1 MAVPPE
7 GTGAAFDEVL
17 YDLLEVRIIGLEMP
31 AECRM
36 FSSPNM
42 LKMSI
47 LACNRPRRVVRME
60 LVMSAALD
68 MSVTLEPVGPLRA
81 RPSAPL
87 PTRRTA
93 LHRFG
98 PLPAPSI
105 EWSAAVERDTAHLY
119 DRVKTVVPSVEW
131 PFFAPYIRAINAV
144 KKERNAVILAH
155 NYQTPEIFH
164 CVADFVGD
172 SLQLA
177 REATKVKADVIV
189 QAGVHFMAETAK
201 ILNPDKTV
209 LIPDVRAGCSLA
221 SAITGEDVRLLRERF
236 PGVPVVT
243 YVNTSAEV
251 KAESDI
257 TCTSSN
263 ALQVV
268 ESLGVDK
275 VIFVPDQYLAKY
287 VASQTKVKIIA
298 WKGSCEVHERFT
310 GDELAMIRANDPS
323 VQIVAHPECP
333 PDVIA
338 ASDFTGST
346 AHMID
351 WLRKTKPKRVVLVT
365 ECSMADNVQAE
376 LPDVEFTRPCNLCP
390 HMKRIT
396 LPNILDSLL
405 EMKEEVVVDAAIA
418 EKARRAVERMIY
430 MKS

>member
-1 MAVPPE
+1 
-7 GTGAAFDEVL
+7 
-17 YDLLEVRIIGLEMP
+17 MP
-31 AECRM
+31 
-36 FSSPNM
+36 
-42 LKMSI
+42 
-47 LACNRPRRVVRME
+47 VVE
-60 LVMSAALD
+60 
-68 MSVTLEPVGPLRA
+68 TVGPLIA
-81 RPSAPL
+81 RQPL
-87 PTRRTA
+87 PPPASAGNSA
-93 LHRFG
+93 LRKFG
-98 PLPAPSI
+98 ALPAPSL
-105 EWSAAVERDTAHLY
+105 EWNAEVERETAHLY
-119 DRVKTVVPSVEW
+119 ERIKNVVPSVEW
-131 PFFAPYIRAINAV
+131 PFFAPYVRAINAL

-155 NYQTPEIFH
+155 NYQTPEIYN

-189 QAGVHFMAETAK
+189 QCGVHFMAETAK
-201 ILNPDKTV
+201 VLNPEKTV
-209 LIPDVRAGCSLA
+209 LIPDLKAGCSLA

-287 VASQTKVKIIA
+287 VASQSKVKIIA
-298 WKGSCEVHERFT
+298 WKGACEVHERFT
-310 GDELAMIRANDPS
+310 GDELALIRAGDPD

-346 AHMID
+346 AQMID
-351 WLRKTKPKRVVLVT
+351 YVRKNRPKRVVLVT

-396 LPNILDSLL
+396 LPKILDSLL
-405 EMKEEVVVDAAIA
+405 HMKEEVVIDPAVAA
-418 EKARRAVERMIY
+418 KARRAVERMIY
-430 MKS
+430 LKS

>member
-1 MAVPPE
+1 
-7 GTGAAFDEVL
+7 
-17 YDLLEVRIIGLEMP
+17 
-31 AECRM
+31 
-36 FSSPNM
+36 
-42 LKMSI
+42 
-47 LACNRPRRVVRME
+47 
-60 LVMSAALD
+60 
-68 MSVTLEPVGPLRA
+68 
-81 RPSAPL
+81 
-87 PTRRTA
+87 
-93 LHRFG
+93 
-98 PLPAPSI
+98 
-105 EWSAAVERDTAHLY
+105 
-119 DRVKTVVPSVEW
+119 VK
-131 PFFAPYIRAINAV
+131 AINAI

-155 NYQTPEIFH
+155 NYQTPEIYN

-177 REATKVKADVIV
+177 REAAKAKADVIV
-189 QAGVHFMAETAK
+189 QCGVHFMAETAK
-201 ILNPDKTV
+201 ILNPETTV
-209 LIPDVRAGCSLA
+209 LIPDLEAGCSLA
-221 SAITGEDVRLLRERF
+221 SAITGEDVRMLRERF

-268 ESLGVDK
+268 ESLGSER

-287 VASQTKVKIIA
+287 VAAQSKVKIIA

-310 GDELAMIRANDPS
+310 GDELEMIRANDPS

-351 WLRKTKPKRVVLVT
+351 WLRKNRPKRVVLVT

-396 LPNILDSLL
+396 LPKILDSLL
-405 EMKEEVVVDAAIA
+405 YTKEEIVVAPAVA
-418 EKARRAVERMIY
+418 EKARRAVERMIHL
-430 MKS
+430 KS